1 MHNLKGPFF
10 LLFSCLLFSVTGTLQ
25 QLAPEGHTPVVITE
39 VRMLLGSLTILA
51 WCLFTHRLPSN
62 WSVVPWK
69 PMVIAVASVLLYQ
82 LLFFY
87 SVAEVG
93 VAVGSVVAIATTP
106 LWAAAVAFLLFRKK
120 PSKFWAIAT
129 ALAIVGVC
137 LINFGGGLKL
147 YLKGKSEDPLVQ
159 EALSEISTQ
168 ADRLSKIIQRVR
180 TYAKRQ
186 HHEVKKENLSE
197 IIDRALVSFRRS
209 SISTGVDVEVK
220 APVTANL
227 LADALELELL
237 IVNLLKNAAAACRD
251 SQDKIINVQLSEATN
266 EWMLSVSDHGQ
277 VISDKLLS
285 QLSHPTKSLSD
296 GLGLGLSIC
305 RLIAESHGGKLTFK
319 PNTPKGLVVTLHL
332 PKVNEEN

>member
-129 ALAIVGVC
+129 ALAIVP
-137 LINFGGGLKL
+137 NFRLEGLASGCCRSL
-147 YLKGKSEDPLVQ
+147 LRSRNNRGREGSGENQSRNDNAPRNGSRGDIAVAGDIL
-159 EALSEISTQ
+159 LSFGMDFYNKRNSGFSWFRCGDGW
-168 ADRLSKIIQRVR
+168 DRLSLLYLWHQVHLTCSSFHISV
-180 TYAKRQ
+180 
-186 HHEVKKENLSE
+186 
-197 IIDRALVSFRRS
+197 DRAAHGCRTWNFLSSRKPHHTHGFRH
-209 SISTGVDVEVK
+209 VEPDCICHRLNFRWTREILFVK
-220 APVTANL
+220 RG
-227 LADALELELL
+227 E
-237 IVNLLKNAAAACRD
+237 
-251 SQDKIINVQLSEATN
+251 
-266 EWMLSVSDHGQ
+266 
-277 VISDKLLS
+277 
-285 QLSHPTKSLSD
+285 
-296 GLGLGLSIC
+296 
-305 RLIAESHGGKLTFK
+305 
-319 PNTPKGLVVTLHL
+319 
-332 PKVNEEN
+332 

>member
-137 LINFGGGLKL
+137 LINFGGGFQSQTLDWKVL
-147 YLKGKSEDPLVQ
+147 LPVAAGLCYGV
-159 EALSEISTQ
+159 
-168 ADRLSKIIQRVR
+168 
-180 TYAKRQ
+180 
-186 HHEVKKENLSE
+186 E
-197 IIDRALVSFRRS
+197 IIAVGKVVEKINPETTMLLEMGLVAILLLLVTFFFPSEWIFTTRGILVS
-209 SISTGVDVEVK
+209 
-220 APVTANL
+220 
-227 LADALELELL
+227 
-237 IVNLLKNAAAACRD
+237 
-251 SQDKIINVQLSEATN
+251 
-266 EWMLSVSDHGQ
+266 
-277 VISDKLLS
+277 
-285 QLSHPTKSLSD
+285 
-296 GLGLGLSIC
+296 LGLGVVTAGIAYPCFTYGIKYTSPVAASTLALTEPLMAAALGIFFLHENLTIPMALGMLS
-305 RLIAESHGGKLTFK
+305 LIASVIVLIFDGREKSSL
-319 PNTPKGLVVTLHL
+319 
-332 PKVNEEN
+332 

>member
-69 PMVIAVASVLLYQ
+69 PMLTAVASVLLYQ

-120 PSKFWAIAT
+120 PSKFWVFATVLAIA
-129 ALAIVGVC
+129 GVF
-137 LINFGGGLKL
+137 LINFGGGLQVQSVDWKL
-147 YLKGKSEDPLVQ
+147 LLPVAAGLCYGVEIIAVGKVVEKLNPETTMLLEMGLVAVLLLPVTFFFPTKWIFTTGGILVSLGLGVVTAGIAYPCFTYGIKYTSPVVASTLALTEPLMAA
-159 EALSEISTQ
+159 ALGIFF
-168 ADRLSKIIQRVR
+168 L
-180 TYAKRQ
+180 
-186 HHEVKKENLSE
+186 HENLS
-197 IIDRALVSFRRS
+197 
-209 SISTGVDVEVK
+209 ISMDLG
-220 APVTANL
+220 
-227 LADALELELL
+227 
-237 IVNLLKNAAAACRD
+237 
-251 SQDKIINVQLSEATN
+251 
-266 EWMLSVSDHGQ
+266 MLSLMAS
-277 VISDKLLS
+277 VIVLIFDKPS
-285 QLSHPTKSLSD
+285 QSS
-296 GLGLGLSIC
+296 
-305 RLIAESHGGKLTFK
+305 
-319 PNTPKGLVVTLHL
+319 
-332 PKVNEEN
+332 

>member
-10 LLFSCLLFSVTGTLQ
+10 LLFSCLQFSVTGTLQ

-137 LINFGGGLKL
+137 LINFGGGFQSQTLDWKVL
-147 YLKGKSEDPLVQ
+147 LPVAAGLCYGV
-159 EALSEISTQ
+159 
-168 ADRLSKIIQRVR
+168 
-180 TYAKRQ
+180 
-186 HHEVKKENLSE
+186 E
-197 IIDRALVSFRRS
+197 IIAVGKVVEKINPETTMLLEMGLVAILLLPVTFFFPSEWIFTTRGILVS
-209 SISTGVDVEVK
+209 
-220 APVTANL
+220 
-227 LADALELELL
+227 
-237 IVNLLKNAAAACRD
+237 
-251 SQDKIINVQLSEATN
+251 
-266 EWMLSVSDHGQ
+266 
-277 VISDKLLS
+277 
-285 QLSHPTKSLSD
+285 
-296 GLGLGLSIC
+296 LGLGVVTAGIAYPCFTYGIKYTSPVAASTLALTEPLMAAALGIFFLHENLTIPMALGMLS
-305 RLIAESHGGKLTFK
+305 LIASVIVLIFDGREKSSL
-319 PNTPKGLVVTLHL
+319 
-332 PKVNEEN
+332 

>member
-120 PSKFWAIAT
+120 PSKSWAIAT

-137 LINFGGGLKL
+137 LINFGGGFQSQTLDWKVL
-147 YLKGKSEDPLVQ
+147 LPVAAGLCYGV
-159 EALSEISTQ
+159 
-168 ADRLSKIIQRVR
+168 
-180 TYAKRQ
+180 
-186 HHEVKKENLSE
+186 E
-197 IIDRALVSFRRS
+197 IIAVGKVVEKINPETTMLLEMGLVAILLLPVTFFFPSEWIFTTRGILVS
-209 SISTGVDVEVK
+209 
-220 APVTANL
+220 
-227 LADALELELL
+227 
-237 IVNLLKNAAAACRD
+237 
-251 SQDKIINVQLSEATN
+251 
-266 EWMLSVSDHGQ
+266 
-277 VISDKLLS
+277 
-285 QLSHPTKSLSD
+285 
-296 GLGLGLSIC
+296 LGLGVVTAGIAYPCFTYGIKYTSPVAASTLALTEPLMAAELGIFFLHENLTIPMALGMLS
-305 RLIAESHGGKLTFK
+305 LIASVIVLIFDGREKSSL
-319 PNTPKGLVVTLHL
+319 
-332 PKVNEEN
+332 

>member
-137 LINFGGGLKL
+137 LINFGGGFQSQTLDWKVL
-147 YLKGKSEDPLVQ
+147 LPVAAGLCYGV
-159 EALSEISTQ
+159 
-168 ADRLSKIIQRVR
+168 
-180 TYAKRQ
+180 
-186 HHEVKKENLSE
+186 E
-197 IIDRALVSFRRS
+197 IIAVGKVVEKINPETTMLLEMGLVAILLLPVTFFCPSEWIFTTRGILVS
-209 SISTGVDVEVK
+209 
-220 APVTANL
+220 
-227 LADALELELL
+227 
-237 IVNLLKNAAAACRD
+237 
-251 SQDKIINVQLSEATN
+251 
-266 EWMLSVSDHGQ
+266 
-277 VISDKLLS
+277 
-285 QLSHPTKSLSD
+285 
-296 GLGLGLSIC
+296 LGLGVVTAGIAYPCFTYGIKYTSPVAASTLALTEPLMAAELGIFFLHENLTIPMALGMLS
-305 RLIAESHGGKLTFK
+305 LIASVIVLIFDGREKSSL
-319 PNTPKGLVVTLHL
+319 
-332 PKVNEEN
+332 

>member
-69 PMVIAVASVLLYQ
+69 PMLTAVASVLLYQ

-120 PSKFWAIAT
+120 PSKFWVFATVLAIA
-129 ALAIVGVC
+129 GVF
-137 LINFGGGLKL
+137 LINFGGGLQAQSVDWKL
-147 YLKGKSEDPLVQ
+147 LLPVAAGLCYGV
-159 EALSEISTQ
+159 
-168 ADRLSKIIQRVR
+168 
-180 TYAKRQ
+180 
-186 HHEVKKENLSE
+186 E
-197 IIDRALVSFRRS
+197 IIAVGKVVEKLNPETTMLLEMGLVAVLLLPVTFFFPTKWIFTTGGILVS
-209 SISTGVDVEVK
+209 
-220 APVTANL
+220 
-227 LADALELELL
+227 
-237 IVNLLKNAAAACRD
+237 
-251 SQDKIINVQLSEATN
+251 
-266 EWMLSVSDHGQ
+266 
-277 VISDKLLS
+277 
-285 QLSHPTKSLSD
+285 
-296 GLGLGLSIC
+296 LGLGVVTAGIAYPCFTYGIKYTSPVVASTLALTEPLMAAALGIFFLHENLTIPMALGMLS
-305 RLIAESHGGKLTFK
+305 LIASVIVLIFDGREKSSL
-319 PNTPKGLVVTLHL
+319 
-332 PKVNEEN
+332 